1 MKIGKILSS
10 GFLGLLIMLGHGFAQ
25 SPTAQDPRL
34 IEAAKK
40 EGDLVWYTSMS
51 ISDSQPLLD
60 AFEKKYPFIKSKL
73 VRASSEKTLN
83 RIITETRGG
92 KWDFDVVALSE
103 VGALVQRN
111 LTSPYISPEG
121 EVYSP
126 KFKDPKGHWTAIYNN
141 YYVIG
146 YNTNLV
152 AKKEAPKD
160 WKDFLDP
167 RWKGK
172 ISIDQEEYEWFATLN
187 RDWGREKAEKYMKAL
202 ARQDIQ
208 WRKGHT
214 LIAQLMGAGEF
225 PLAIAYAHRIESMKK
240 KGAPVEWVDTVDPVV
255 VSTNGIA
262 VSAKPNHPNAAKLFI
277 DFTLS
282 KEGQNIIR
290 SANRIPARPDVEP
303 LSPKMDQAKLKFEVV
318 PPDMST
324 RLNEHVENFR
334 RVFNLL

>member
-1 MKIGKILSS
+1 MKIITIICS
-10 GFLGLLIMLGHGFAQ
+10 GFLALLITLNDGFTQ
-25 SPTAQDPRL
+25 SRTATDSGL

-40 EGDLVWYTSMS
+40 EGELVWYTSMS
-51 ISDSQPLLD
+51 ISDSRPLLD

-111 LTSPYISPEG
+111 LTSPYVSAEAKT
-121 EVYSP
+121 YSP

-152 AKKEAPKD
+152 SKQEAPKD
-160 WKDFLDP
+160 WEDFLDP
-167 RWKGK
+167 KWKGK

-187 RDWGREKAEKYMKAL
+187 RDWGREKAERYMKAL
-202 ARQDIQ
+202 AQQNIQ

-214 LIAQLMGAGEF
+214 LIAQLMSAGEF
-225 PLAIAYAHRIESMKK
+225 PVAIAYAHRIESMKK

-262 VSAKPNHPNAAKLFI
+262 ISAKPNHPNAAKLFI
-277 DFTLS
+277 DFVLS

-290 SANRIPARPDVEP
+290 SANRIPARSDVEP

-324 RLNEHVENFR
+324 RLNEYVESFR
-334 RVFNLL
+334 RVFDL